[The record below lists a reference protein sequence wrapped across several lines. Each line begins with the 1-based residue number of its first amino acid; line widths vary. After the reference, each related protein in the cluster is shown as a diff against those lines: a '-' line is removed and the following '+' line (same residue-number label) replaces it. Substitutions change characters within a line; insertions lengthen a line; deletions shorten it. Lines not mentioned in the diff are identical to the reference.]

1 MVRFWKN
8 EKGYREID
16 EYLQQEQR
24 QTMKTTAKQYENGQR
39 VLIIA
44 VMVLGISGMHM
55 LLPHDFAKTHV
66 VARELYFLPV
76 ILSAFWFGLRGALIT
91 SLSITA
97 FYFTYSLLHWQG
109 FTPDDLDRLLEIFF
123 FNAVAIITG
132 FLQDRQRA
140 HAREKLESIKALAAT
155 VGHEIN
161 SPLFVAM
168 GNVELL
174 QDDFEEDSETYEELE
189 GIRVSLKEIKVL
201 VKKISQIEEVVTRD
215 YDGTSK
221 IVDLGKSSTGT
232 DFPAN

>member
-1 MVRFWKN
+1 
-8 EKGYREID
+8 
-16 EYLQQEQR
+16 
-24 QTMKTTAKQYENGQR
+24 
-39 VLIIA
+39 
-44 VMVLGISGMHM
+44 MVLGISGMHIF
-55 LLPHDFAKTHV
+55 LPHDFPKTHV

-97 FYFTYSLLHWQG
+97 FYFTYTVFYWQG
-109 FTPDDLDRLLEIFF
+109 FSPDDLDRLLEIFF

-132 FLQDRQRA
+132 FLQDRQKA

-174 QDDFEEDSETYEELE
+174 QDDFDQNSETYEELE

-201 VKKISQIEEVVTRD
+201 VKKISRIEEVVTRD
-215 YDGTSK
+215 YDGTSR

-232 DFPAN
+232 GPLAN

>member
-1 MVRFWKN
+1 
-8 EKGYREID
+8 
-16 EYLQQEQR
+16 
-24 QTMKTTAKQYENGQR
+24 MKVNSGRYENIQKI
-39 VLIIA
+39 LIIA
-44 VMVLGISGMHM
+44 VMVLGISGMHI
-55 LLPHDFAKTHV
+55 LLPHDFPKTHV

-97 FYFTYSLLHWQG
+97 FYFTYSIFHWQG

-174 QDDFEEDSETYEELE
+174 QDDFEEDSEPYQELD
-189 GIRVSLKEIKVL
+189 GIRTSLKEIKGL
-201 VKKISQIEEVVTRD
+201 VKKISRIEEVVTRD

-221 IVDLGKSSTGT
+221 IVDLGESSISG
-232 DFPAN
+232 DPREN

>member
-1 MVRFWKN
+1 MVAYLKN
-8 EKGYREID
+8 GKR
-16 EYLQQEQR
+16 YLKIGEDLQREQR
-24 QTMKTTAKQYENGQR
+24 QTMKTTAGRYENR
-39 VLIIA
+39 SRILIIT
-44 VMVLGISGMHM
+44 VLVLGISGMHM
-55 LLPHDFAKTHV
+55 LLSYDFPKTHV

-76 ILSAFWFGLRGALIT
+76 ILSGFWFGLRGALIT
-91 SLSITA
+91 SLSISA
-97 FYFTYSLLHWQG
+97 FYLTYSLLHWQG
-109 FTPDDLDRLLEIFF
+109 FTPNDLDRLLEIFF

-132 FLQDRQRA
+132 FLEDRQRA

-174 QDDFEEDSETYEELE
+174 QDDFEENSETYEELE

-215 YDGTSK
+215 YDGTSR
-221 IVDLGKSSTGT
+221 IVDLGKSSSGM
-232 DFPAN
+232 DFQAN

>member
-1 MVRFWKN
+1 
-8 EKGYREID
+8 
-16 EYLQQEQR
+16 
-24 QTMKTTAKQYENGQR
+24 MKVNSGRYENIQKM
-39 VLIIA
+39 LIIA
-44 VMVLGISGMHM
+44 VMVLGISGMHI
-55 LLPHDFAKTHV
+55 LLPHDFPKTHV

-91 SLSITA
+91 SLSITT
-97 FYFTYSLLHWQG
+97 FYFTYSIFHWQG

-174 QDDFEEDSETYEELE
+174 QDDFEEESETYGELE
-189 GIRVSLKEIKVL
+189 GIRTNLKEIKGL
-201 VKKISQIEEVVTRD
+201 VKKISLIEEVVTRD
-215 YDGTSK
+215 YDGTTR
-221 IVDLGKSSTGT
+221 IVDLGKSSPETSSQ
-232 DFPAN
+232 ANQPFLDRR

>member
-1 MVRFWKN
+1 
-8 EKGYREID
+8 
-16 EYLQQEQR
+16 
-24 QTMKTTAKQYENGQR
+24 MKATLERYENIQKL
-39 VLIIA
+39 LIIA
-44 VMVLGISGMHM
+44 VMVVGISGMHI
-55 LLPHDFAKTHV
+55 LLPHDFPRTHV

-97 FYFTYSLLHWQG
+97 FYFTYALFHWQG
-109 FTPDDLDRLLEIFF
+109 FSTDDLDRLLEILF
-123 FNAVAIITG
+123 FNVVATVTG
-132 FLQDRQRA
+132 FLQDRQKA

-174 QDDFEEDSETYEELE
+174 QDDFEEDSEPYQELD
-189 GIRVSLKEIKVL
+189 GIRTSLKEIKGL
-201 VKKISQIEEVVTRD
+201 VKKISRIEEVVTRD

-221 IVDLGKSSTGT
+221 IVDLEESSNGW
-232 DFPAN
+232 DPMEN